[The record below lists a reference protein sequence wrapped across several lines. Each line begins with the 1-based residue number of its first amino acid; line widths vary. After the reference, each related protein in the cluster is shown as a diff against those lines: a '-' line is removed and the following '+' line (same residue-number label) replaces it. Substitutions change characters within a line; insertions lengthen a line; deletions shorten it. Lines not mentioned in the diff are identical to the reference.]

1 MKKIYSLIA
10 LAMTSFGFAQYS
22 GQGTFIKITDINNLT
37 DGYYVITN
45 QTSEFVMTSNVNTSG
60 NNNYFE
66 KINISELTV
75 NNENIIDPNSSYVWK
90 IETSGNN
97 KTIYNELTEKY
108 VSWTSGNSA
117 TGVTT
122 VTNNSKW
129 NITFV
134 AGTTAALPNR
144 IAVNNVNTPARQ
156 LSYNSSAP
164 RFAAYSNTDQQELQ
178 LYKLVEEETPVEPVE
193 PVAPTASFDLQ
204 DALTITPSLDDASS
218 FFGNAVVTIANLG
231 EGQTASLSL
240 ENTENFEIITP
251 VITDLE
257 NGTHSIQIRFN
268 AQGLAANS
276 YTTNLNVVVDSQT
289 PALATLEIV
298 GVVSPSLSNNQNT
311 IEGLNIY
318 PNPANDVVTITSA
331 ANGVKNVQLFD
342 VTGKQIMNVET
353 SSTINVSSLAK
364 GIYVMKVTEAG
375 KSATSKLVIK

>member
-1 MKKIYSLIA
+1 MKKIYALIA
-10 LAMTSFGFAQYS
+10 LAITSFGFAQTTV
-22 GQGTFIKITDINNLT
+22 QGTFVKVESLADLV
-37 DGYYVITN
+37 DGQYVIAN
-45 QTSEFVMTSNVNTSG
+45 ETSQFVMTSARSGNATSG
-60 NNNYFE
+60 YY
-66 KINISELTV
+66 ISTDIVLTNEEVV
-75 NNENIIDPNSSYVWK
+75 NPESSIVWTIVTTPTGKTIQSNSTSVYVGWV
-90 IETSGNN
+90 SGNAA
-97 KTIYNELTEKY
+97 
-108 VSWTSGNSA
+108 SA
-117 TGVTT
+117 DTT
-122 VTNNSKW
+122 VTESSTW
-129 NITFV
+129 TFTYADNKFTV
-134 AGTTAALPNR
+134 S
-144 IAVNNVNTPARQ
+144 NVSTPARQ
-156 LSYNSSAP
+156 LSYNAGSP
-164 RFAAYSNTDQQELQ
+164 RFAAYGNNNQHELQ
-178 LYKLVEEETPVEPVE
+178 FYKLVEEETPVE

-204 DALTITPSLDDASS
+204 EALTISPSLDDASS

-251 VITDLE
+251 EVTDLG

-268 AQGLAANS
+268 AQGLAANT
-276 YTTNLNVVVDSQT
+276 YTTNLNVEVSSQT
-289 PALATLEIV
+289 TALATLEIV
-298 GVVSPSLSNNQNT
+298 GVVSPSLSNNLNT